1 MKNIFLLALI
11 LSINTSISAQNVGDS
26 ITLKLNEISI
36 NSSLVGFAVAIVNKD
51 SIVYSKGFGYSN
63 KGTKTPYTINTIQP
77 IASISKTLLG
87 VALMKAQEMGKLNL
101 NDNINDYLPFKIY
114 NPNFPNEKITIQQL
128 ANHTSSIIDGDQY
141 DRAYIFKDQ
150 IPPFYN
156 DLPDETKQEVKEA
169 VDLFNVNEWMPI
181 SDFIENQYRENGIW
195 YSKENFSTNLPGST
209 YKYSNMGANIAAYII
224 DLVSG
229 ENYIEF
235 VQKHILDPLQMTKSG
250 WPSKNYQP
258 SKVSTLYWYGYPTP
272 EYEQITY
279 GDAGFMT
286 NIIDFS
292 KFLITMIQ
300 GYNGEDNILKAT
312 SYKEMM
318 KDPMSDDFRKGIFWT
333 VDSEKIGHSGN
344 DPGVISHAYFLREN
358 GNGII
363 VFVNTSETEN
373 AMSEVRDIYRTLLK
387 YVEQK

>member
-1 MKNIFLLALI
+1 MKNLFLLTII
-11 LSINTSISAQNVGDS
+11 LSISTSIKAQNVGDS

-51 SIVYSKGFGYSN
+51 SIVYAKGFGYAN
-63 KGTKTPYTINTIQP
+63 LEAKTPYTINTIQP

-128 ANHTSSIIDGDQY
+128 ANHTSSIIDGNQY
-141 DRAYIFKDQ
+141 DRAYVFKDQ

-156 DLPDETKQEVKEA
+156 NLPDETKQELKEA
-169 VDLFNVNEWMPI
+169 VDLFNRNEWMPL
-181 SDFIENQYRENGIW
+181 SDFIENQYSQNGIW
-195 YSKENFSTNLPGST
+195 YSKENFSTNLPGRT

-224 DLVSG
+224 DVVSG
-229 ENYIEF
+229 ESYIEF

-258 SKVSTLYWYGYPTP
+258 SNVSTLYWYGYPTP
-272 EYEQITY
+272 VYEQITY
-279 GDAGFMT
+279 GDAGFMSSIT
-286 NIIDFS
+286 DFS

-300 GYNGEDNILKAT
+300 GYNGEDNILEAT
-312 SYKEMM
+312 SYKVMM
-318 KDPMSDDFRKGIFWT
+318 KDPMSDDFKKGIFWSI
-333 VDSEKIGHSGN
+333 DSEKIGHSGN

-363 VFVNTSETEN
+363 IFVNTSETEN

-387 YVEQK
+387 HIEQ

>member
-1 MKNIFLLALI
+1 MKNLFLLTII
-11 LSINTSISAQNVGDS
+11 LSVNTSIRAQNVGDS
-26 ITLKLNEISI
+26 ITIKLNEISI

-51 SIVYSKGFGYSN
+51 SIVYAKGFGYSN
-63 KGTKTPYTINTIQP
+63 KDSQTPYTINTIQP

-87 VALMKAQEMGKLNL
+87 VAIMKAQEMGILNL

-114 NPNFPNEKITIQQL
+114 NPNFPTERITIQQL
-128 ANHTSSIIDGDQY
+128 ANHTSSIIDGNQY
-141 DRAYIFKDQ
+141 DRAYLFKDK

-156 DLPDETKQEVKEA
+156 DLSDDLKQEVKEA
-169 VDLFNVNEWMPI
+169 VDLFNMNEWMSI
-181 SDFIENQYRENGIW
+181 SDFIENQYSQNGIW
-195 YSKENFSTNLPGST
+195 YSKENFAITPPGST

-224 DLVSG
+224 EVASG

-235 VQKHILDPLQMTKSG
+235 VQKHILDPLQITKSG

-258 SKVSTLYWYGYPTP
+258 SNVSTLYWYGYPTP

-286 NIIDFS
+286 NIIDYS

-300 GYNGEDNILKAT
+300 GYNGADNILKAT
-312 SYKEMM
+312 SYKKML
-318 KDPMSDDFRKGIFWT
+318 KDPISSDFKKGIFWS

-373 AMSEVRDIYRTLLK
+373 AMSEVRDIYRALLK
-387 YVEQK
+387 CIEK